1 MFKELEFTKA
11 DSFGAHF
18 VKLLGMSHHYGQG
31 VPASARRLQATGTHF
46 LALAL
51 LLALL
56 PVLALSQGVRPQN
69 VATGLQHPWAVAFL
83 PQGRFL
89 VTERP
94 GRLRVIEAN
103 GRLGASVAGLPAMA
117 AQGQGGLLDL
127 VLDSDF
133 ATNRVLYFCFSE
145 PAAVGEG
152 NSTAL
157 ARARLSDDNTQLS
170 DLQVIFSQQPKF
182 ASNAHFGCRIVEG
195 QSGGRADGSLFLTL
209 GDRFRRMADAQTL
222 DNHHGKIVRIL
233 KDGSVPADNPFV
245 ARFGARPE
253 IWSYGHRNL
262 QGAALAPDGRL
273 WVHEHGPQGGDEI
286 NLPMP
291 GRNYGWPVI
300 TFGEN
305 YGGGKIGDGITRQDG
320 MQQPLHY
327 WVPSI
332 APSGMVFLTSARYGQ
347 AWRGNLFVGA
357 LAGQF
362 LDRIEWRSEAGQPRI
377 VRENRLLTDLGERI
391 RDVRQGPDGLLYVL
405 TDSADAR
412 LIRLLPD

>member
-1 MFKELEFTKA
+1 MTKMGSA
-11 DSFGAHF
+11 VRSQ
-18 VKLLGMSHHYGQG
+18 SGQRLA
-31 VPASARRLQATGTHF
+31 ASWQLTARRLAF
-46 LALAL
+46 AL
-51 LLALL
+51 LLGLL
-56 PVLALSQGVRPQN
+56 PALNLAQTIRPQN

-94 GRLRVIEAN
+94 GRLRVVEAD
-103 GRLGASVAGLPAMA
+103 GRVGTPVAGLPSVA

-133 ATNRVLYFCFSE
+133 VSNRVLYFCFSE
-145 PAAVGEG
+145 AAAAGAG

-157 ARARLSDDNTQLS
+157 ARARLSDDNTRLL
-170 DLQVIFSQQPKF
+170 DVRVIFSQQPKF
-182 ASNAHFGCRIVEG
+182 ASSAHFGCRVVEG
-195 QSGGRADGSLFLTL
+195 QRDGRPDGSLFLTL

-222 DNHHGKIVRIL
+222 DNHHGKVVRIH
-233 KDGSVPADNPFV
+233 KDGSVPVDNPFV
-245 ARFGARPE
+245 ARAGARPE

-262 QGAALAPDGRL
+262 QGAALAPDGSL

-300 TFGEN
+300 TYGEN
-305 YGGGKIGDGITRQDG
+305 YGGGRIGEGITSQDG
-320 MQQPLHY
+320 MEQPMHY

-332 APSGMVFLTSARYGQ
+332 APSGMVFLTSTRYGQ

-357 LAGQF
+357 LVGRF
-362 LDRIEWRSEAGQPRI
+362 LDRIEWNTQGGRTRV

-405 TDSADAR
+405 TDSDDAR